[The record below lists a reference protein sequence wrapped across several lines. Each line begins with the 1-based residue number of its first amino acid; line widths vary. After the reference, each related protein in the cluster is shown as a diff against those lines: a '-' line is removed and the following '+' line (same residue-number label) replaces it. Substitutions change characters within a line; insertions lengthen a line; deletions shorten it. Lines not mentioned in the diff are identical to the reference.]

1 MGFGGPNKAMGVDG
15 VVAER
20 YVLLRPLGGG
30 GGGHVWL
37 AEDLRRDRRLVAFKC
52 VVADARGCDWA
63 LQAES
68 LEQEFRVLA
77 KLRHP
82 NLMRVYDIGVLPGGG
97 RFMTEEYVD
106 GETLEE
112 LVGRFPPEQVEVL
125 CAQLLQALDH
135 LERHSVVHRDIKPG
149 NVMVRWRLSRDGAGL
164 IPEVKVLD
172 FGLALSVRGDVVEG
186 AEFQGGTGAYM
197 APERLLGHEAD
208 TVSEL
213 YSLAATVYH
222 VVTGRPP
229 QANRVKSPQALIG
242 LAPPSFDDFPDEV
255 STGARGVLRR
265 MLSVSRSA
273 RYPDA
278 REALEDL
285 VFRSAGRLSDAQLH
299 IFQGMDEG
307 GALVGRHELVEG
319 LLARHIDGECGR
331 WLLVGPVGLGKRRLA
346 RELEIHIQLQGRATY
361 RVEVSPGG
369 APYLVPMQ
377 LAEMLSPVER
387 GQRASPPTLSVPQEA
402 RRSIFSVLNR
412 GIEPMLLKKLRSAV
426 DAQAAAVIFIEDLDL
441 ADRWSLQLLA
451 TWLQAPHPISV
462 VATAS
467 HVPAEL
473 TEVFERLT
481 VRPLEASEVERYLR
495 DLFGVIKIEPHV
507 LAKLVEVSDGVPARL
522 RAVCARLLERGL
534 VRRRSGDVWQVMDVP
549 NEVVQG
555 ERAFEPHLEDFSP
568 EGRWVVEALALL
580 ERVVEKPLI
589 QRLIARF
596 HAAPPSLVHVTR
608 LLRELERGGCLYLER
623 QRGEVV
629 VRPPGA
635 RSRKLIKA
643 RLKPP
648 RRRALHGAIGEVL
661 AEHWRSS
668 GGAEAREVAYHLQR
682 SETRELARTFEMI
695 AAVDALKVGAIDRA
709 REHFQWSL
717 RARLR
722 GAERAYARLCEGLLA
737 MRQGD
742 VEEANSAFVEASHFG
757 GEGYVGLLATVQR
770 ARLAIQRHGMK
781 LVKECLATL
790 RRRWP
795 EALGSYLVQRLV
807 ATEARARWAF
817 DEATVAC
824 ERAIEVARV
833 GGWRAGV
840 YEGRLDMALSLMEMG
855 QLAEAKPLMASL
867 LSDNALEQMPRSAGQ
882 LRIFW
887 GWLCFLEGRL
897 DEAYTAG
904 QEGHRLLGAA
914 GDVRLHLEA
923 LILLVSV
930 DFERRSIE
938 DMLRH
943 VRLATTLIKR
953 VQAPGL
959 RLVISGLHQL
969 ACVVEGMD
977 GEEALKTLRSLLD
990 HADARPIDR
999 VRLHLTISGACWHL
1013 ERLREGRAHVSH
1025 VLEILSKTPTQRHL
1039 LTPYAERMWSHLSAT
1054 PS

>member
-1 MGFGGPNKAMGVDG
+1 MGFGNQDKPVGVGG
-15 VVAER
+15 VVAGR
-20 YVLLRPLGGG
+20 YVLLRSLGSGGG
-30 GGGHVWL
+30 GRVWL

-52 VVADARGCDWA
+52 VVADGQGRGWA

-68 LEQEFRVLA
+68 LKQEFRVLA

-82 NLMRVYDIGVLPGGG
+82 NLMRVYDIGMLPGGG
-97 RFMTEEYVD
+97 RFMTEEFVD

-135 LERHSVVHRDIKPG
+135 LDRHRVVHRDIKPG
-149 NVMVRWRLSRDGAGL
+149 NVMVRWRLSRDDAGL

-172 FGLALSVRGDVVEG
+172 FGLALSFRGDVVQG

-197 APERLLGHEAD
+197 APERLLGHDAD

-222 VVTGRPP
+222 VITGHPP
-229 QANRVKSPQALIG
+229 LVNHAESPVALIG
-242 LAPPSFDDFPDEV
+242 MAPPSFDEFPEEV

-273 RYPDA
+273 RYSNA

-285 VFRSAGRLSDAQLH
+285 VFRSEGRLSDAQLR

-307 GALVGRHELVEG
+307 GALVGRHELVEA
-319 LLARHIDGECGR
+319 LLARHVEGECGR

-346 RELEIHIQLQGRATY
+346 RELEIHIQLHGRATY

-377 LAEMLSPVER
+377 LAEMLSPVGR
-387 GQRASPPTLSVPQEA
+387 GHRASMSSFTGPEET
-402 RRSIFSVLNR
+402 RRSIFSGLNQS
-412 GIEPMLLKKLRSAV
+412 IEPMLLKRLHCV
-426 DAQAAAVIFIEDLDL
+426 GDAQAPPVIFIEDLDL

-451 TWLQAPHPISV
+451 SWLQTPHPFSV

-467 HVPAEL
+467 QVPPDLEQ
-473 TEVFERLT
+473 VFECLS
-481 VRPLEASEVERYLR
+481 VRPLTASEVERYLC
-495 DLFGVIKIEPHV
+495 DLFGVIEIEPQV
-507 LAKLVEVSDGVPARL
+507 LARLVEVSGGVPACL
-522 RAVCARLLERGL
+522 RAICARLLERGL
-534 VRRRSGDVWQVMDVP
+534 VRSRSGDVWQVMDVP
-549 NEVVQG
+549 SEVVQG
-555 ERAFEPHLEDFSP
+555 ERAFEHRHEAFGE

-580 ERVVEKPLI
+580 ERVVEKPFI
-589 QRLIARF
+589 QRLIERF
-596 HAAPPSLVHVTR
+596 HATPPSLVHVTR
-608 LLRELERGGCLYLER
+608 LLRELERDGCLYLER
-623 QRGEVV
+623 QRGEVF
-629 VRPPGA
+629 VRPSGA

-643 RLKPP
+643 RLKPA
-648 RRRALHGAIGEVL
+648 RRRALHGAIGELL
-661 AEHWRSS
+661 AEQWRSS
-668 GGAEAREVAYHLQR
+668 GGADAREVAYHLQR
-682 SETRELARTFEMI
+682 SETQELARTFEMI

-709 REHFQWSL
+709 REHLQWSL

-737 MRQGD
+737 MQQGE
-742 VEEANSAFVEASHFG
+742 VEEASSAFIEASHFG
-757 GEGYVGLLATVQR
+757 GDGYVGLLAMVQR
-770 ARLAIQRHGMK
+770 VRLAIQRHDVTVIG
-781 LVKECLATL
+781 ECLDAL

-795 EALGSYLVQRLV
+795 ESQASYLVQRLM
-807 ATEARARWAF
+807 AAEARARWAF

-824 ERAIEVARV
+824 ERAIVVAEQ
-833 GGWRAGV
+833 GGWRAGL

-855 QLAEAKPLMASL
+855 RLTEARPLMASL
-867 LSDNALEQMPRSAGQ
+867 LHDSALEQMPRSAGQ

-887 GWLCFLEGRL
+887 GWLCFLEGDL
-897 DEAYTAG
+897 DEAYVAAH
-904 QEGHRLLGAA
+904 EGHRLLGAA
-914 GDVRLHLEA
+914 GDVRLRLEA

-930 DFERRSIE
+930 AFERRHSE

-943 VRLATTLIKR
+943 VHLATQLIKR
-953 VQAPGL
+953 VQVPGL

-969 ACVVEGMD
+969 ACVVEGLD
-977 GEEALKTLRSLLD
+977 GEEALTTLNALLG
-990 HADARPIDR
+990 HSDARLIDR

-1013 ERLREGRAHVSH
+1013 ERLDEGRAHVAA
-1025 VLEILSKTPTQRHL
+1025 VLEALSKTPTQRHL
-1039 LTPYAERMWSHLSAT
+1039 LTPYAERMWSHLSSA
-1054 PS
+1054 SS